1 MKEHSHGPYGL
12 KIAKMLKTKKKGGGE
27 ATLLKSYV

>member
-12 KIAKMLKTKKKGGGE
+12 KIAKMLKTKKKGGGGGYI
-27 ATLLKSYV
+27 A